1 MSAGYYIE
9 EYEPPTPSI
18 WTRINRLLWVL
29 LILTVVALI
38 IGAFLP
44 ELEKQRVERDERAR
58 LTRLIDEQHALLE
71 RNKRKVVWLTND
83 PEYLGI
89 IARDRLNLMKD
100 GEMILRIEPPKEPA
114 LQAQPP
120 VPPPT
125 ATRKGRPLN

>member
-18 WTRINRLLWVL
+18 WTRVNRLLWVL

-44 ELEKQRVERDERAR
+44 QVEKQRVERDERER
-58 LTRLIDEQHALLE
+58 LTRLIDEQRTLLE
-71 RNKRKVVWLTND
+71 HNKRKAAWLVND
-83 PEYLGI
+83 PEYLSI
-89 IARDRLNLMKD
+89 FARERLNLMKE
-100 GEMILRIEPPKEPA
+100 GETILRIEPPKEPA
-114 LQAQPP
+114 LQPQPS
-120 VPPPT
+120 PPPAP

>member
-58 LTRLIDEQHALLE
+58 LTRLINEQRALLG
-71 RNKRKVVWLTND
+71 RNKLKVGWLTND

-89 IARDRLNLMKD
+89 VARDRLNLMKE
-100 GEMILRIEPPKEPA
+100 GETILRIEPPKEPA
-114 LQAQPP
+114 LQAQPAT
-120 VPPPT
+120 PPALGT
-125 ATRKGRPLN
+125 HKGRTVN

>member
-58 LTRLIDEQHALLE
+58 LTQLINEQRALLG
-71 RNKRKVVWLTND
+71 RNKLKVGWLTND

-89 IARDRLNLMKD
+89 VAR
-100 GEMILRIEPPKEPA
+100 
-114 LQAQPP
+114 
-120 VPPPT
+120 
-125 ATRKGRPLN
+125 GRTCAGHRNGVW

>member
-44 ELEKQRVERDERAR
+44 ELDKQRVERDERAR
-58 LTRLIDEQHALLE
+58 LTRLIGEQRALLE
-71 RNKRKVVWLTND
+71 RNKLKVGWLTND

-89 IARDRLNLMKD
+89 VARDRLNLMKE
-100 GEMILRIEPPKEPA
+100 GETILRIEPPKEPA
-114 LQAQPP
+114 LPAPP
-120 VPPPT
+120 VTPP
-125 ATRKGRPLN
+125 AMSTRKGRTVN

>member
-44 ELEKQRVERDERAR
+44 ELEKQQIERDERAR
-58 LTRLIDEQHALLE
+58 LTRLIAEQRALLE
-71 RNKRKVVWLTND
+71 RNKLKVGWLTND
-83 PEYLGI
+83 PNTWASSRGT
-89 IARDRLNLMKD
+89 
-100 GEMILRIEPPKEPA
+100 
-114 LQAQPP
+114 
-120 VPPPT
+120 VST
-125 ATRKGRPLN
+125 

>member
-44 ELEKQRVERDERAR
+44 ELEKQRLEREQREH
-58 LTRLIDEQHALLE
+58 LTQLIDEQRALLE
-71 RNKRKVVWLTND
+71 RNKRKVGWLMND
-83 PEYLGI
+83 PEYLAI
-89 IARDRLNLMKD
+89 FARERLNLMKE
-100 GEMILRIEPPKEPA
+100 GEMILRIEPPREPA
-114 LQAQPP
+114 QQPT
-120 VPPPT
+120 PPAIT
-125 ATRKGRPLN
+125 TLKGRPVN